1 MLLRICLLNKRAWEN
16 YIWKTELLLFPWCR
30 AKSACRY
37 TGQNA
42 PSCGLRWEAMA
53 GGGLGLLKS
62 QSPGLSDS
70 GFDVYLYIAGFL
82 LLGWFWERS
91 SGGMFN
97 LEIFFPLLAS
107 RFSLPTGQTDQE
119 PACPEQELL
128 TDTSISWGKGPGR
141 ATEVLGHRRWR
152 DGGGMAGRG
161 GRVNVLDIY
170 CRALWLCCQTS
181 QSTELLVKQKEKLDP
196 NERANQECRVGV
208 GP

>member
-70 GFDVYLYIAGFL
+70 GFNVYLYTAGFL

-128 TDTSISWGKGPGR
+128 MDTSTSWGKGSGR
-141 ATEVLGHRRWR
+141 ATEVLGHRRLWW
-152 DGGGMAGRG
+152 DGRK
-161 GRVNVLDIY
+161 RRP
-170 CRALWLCCQTS
+170 C
-181 QSTELLVKQKEKLDP
+181 E
-196 NERANQECRVGV
+196 RVGHLLSGLV
-208 GP
+208 TLLSDLTKHRAACKAEGEAGSKWKGESGM